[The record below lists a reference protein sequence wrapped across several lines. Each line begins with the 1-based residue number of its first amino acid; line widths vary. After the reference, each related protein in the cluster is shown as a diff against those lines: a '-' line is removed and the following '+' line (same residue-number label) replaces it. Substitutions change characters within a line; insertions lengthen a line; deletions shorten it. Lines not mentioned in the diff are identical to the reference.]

1 MWLTS
6 RAPVM
11 CVTAAGRGTPVV
23 AWQALSGGCTILKIA
38 LDRRHQL
45 SYCPMTEAAPMLL
58 QINFK
63 SGKPVYLQVVDQIKA
78 AAASGALQPG
88 EALPSIRPLA
98 EELRL
103 NRNTIAKAYAELESQ
118 GVIDSLPGKGSF
130 LKENHSPL
138 RKEVRRKL
146 LIEEID
152 QAIVMAHHLQVPGP
166 EILELIQQRMDALEE
181 KRRAHEELV
190 EE

>member
-1 MWLTS
+1 
-6 RAPVM
+6 
-11 CVTAAGRGTPVV
+11 
-23 AWQALSGGCTILKIA
+23 
-38 LDRRHQL
+38 
-45 SYCPMTEAAPMLL
+45 MLL

-63 SGKPVYLQVVDQIKA
+63 SGKPAYLQLVDQIKA

-88 EALPSIRPLA
+88 EPLPSIRPLA

-103 NRNTIAKAYAELESQ
+103 NRNTVAKAYSELESL
-118 GVIDSLPGKGSF
+118 GVIETLPGKGCF

-138 RKEVRRKL
+138 RKEIRRKL

-166 EILELIQQRMDALEE
+166 EFLKLTQERMEALED
-181 KRRAHEELV
+181 KRRANEGRKED
-190 EE
+190 